1 MLTEVAWPDSDSVT
15 ITGRQ
20 CLCVFK
26 LDSDRLCRLA
36 EASVTFRNPSWRF
49 LQVLGVSPEL
59 SKSSLKESEHSLGFL
74 CNPEIHLFVLYKYE
88 ALPLQINHLLPL

>member
-20 CLCVFK
+20 CSCVLK

-49 LQVLGVSPEL
+49 HRVLGVSPEP
-59 SKSSLKESEHSLGFL
+59 SSSSSKESKHSLSFL
-74 CNPEIHLFVLYKYE
+74 CNPKIPLSVLYKYK